1 MDIKELK
8 YKIEKGILDDSFM
21 VWVATEDNIVVD
33 QYIKAIK
40 ENKHLEIKF
49 IDNLT
54 EIPDESFITDSNL
67 YILKTKKW
75 TSEDKHDNCIVICE
89 ETKISD
95 AIKFPAVEAWQVID
109 YVAWL
114 VPGIPDNFLE
124 ALIKQ
129 YTTNLARF
137 ISDMQ
142 KLSIFDEAS
151 QLHMLEKTIQDGCYD
166 DLSDATVFDLS
177 TALIKKDVQKVSEVL
192 KVKPYIDLTPMH
204 FWTIITNNFKNIIR
218 LQLDPSA
225 NAQSLGISDKQ
236 AWVIRK
242 YNCGFYSK
250 EQLIK
255 IYKML
260 CSIENKFKFE
270 ELDVDNIIDYIICKV
285 LEVTYL
291 C

>member
-8 YKIEKGILDDSFM
+8 YKIEKGTLDDSFM
-21 VWVATEDNIVVD
+21 VWIATEDNIVVD

-40 ENKHLEIKF
+40 ESKHLETKF
-49 IDNLT
+49 IDNLN
-54 EIPDESFITDSNL
+54 EIPDESFIVDPNL

-75 TSEDKHDNCIVICE
+75 ASEDKHDNCIVICE
-89 ETKISD
+89 EAKSPE
-95 AIKFPAVEAWQVID
+95 AIKFPNIESWQVID
-109 YVAWL
+109 YVAYL

-124 ALIKQ
+124 TLIKQ
-129 YTTNLARF
+129 YTSNYARF

-142 KLSIFDEAS
+142 KLSIFSEDE
-151 QLHMLEKTIQDGCYD
+151 QLRMLEKTIQDGCYD
-166 DLSDATVFDLS
+166 ELSSVTVFDLT
-177 TALIKKDVQKVSEVL
+177 TALIKKDMQKVTEVL

-204 FWTIITNNFKNIIR
+204 FWTIITNNFKNIVR

-225 NAQSLGISDKQ
+225 SAQSLGISDKQ
-236 AWVIRK
+236 AWVIKK

-260 CSIENKFKFE
+260 CSIENKFKFG
-270 ELDVDNIIDYIICKV
+270 ELDVDNIIDYIVCKV

>member
-8 YKIEKGILDDSFM
+8 DKIEKGTLDDSFM

-49 IDNLT
+49 IDNLN
-54 EIPDESFITDSNL
+54 EIPDESFITDPNL

-75 TSEDKHDNCIVICE
+75 ASEDTHDNCIVICE
-89 ETKISD
+89 ETKNSG
-95 AIKFPAVEAWQVID
+95 AIKFPVIEAWQVID
-109 YVAWL
+109 YVAGL

-124 ALIKQ
+124 TLIKQ
-129 YTTNLARF
+129 YTTNYARF
-137 ISDMQ
+137 ITDMQ
-142 KLSIFDEAS
+142 KLSIFSEDS
-151 QLHMLEKTIQDGCYD
+151 QLHMLEKTIQDGCYNE
-166 DLSDATVFDLS
+166 LSEATVFDLV
-177 TALIKKDVQKVSEVL
+177 TALVKKDTQKVAEVL
-192 KVKPYIDLTPMH
+192 KVKSYIDLTPMH
-204 FWTIITNNFKNIIR
+204 FWTIMTNNFKNIIR

-270 ELDVDNIIDYIICKV
+270 ELDVDNIIDYIVCKV